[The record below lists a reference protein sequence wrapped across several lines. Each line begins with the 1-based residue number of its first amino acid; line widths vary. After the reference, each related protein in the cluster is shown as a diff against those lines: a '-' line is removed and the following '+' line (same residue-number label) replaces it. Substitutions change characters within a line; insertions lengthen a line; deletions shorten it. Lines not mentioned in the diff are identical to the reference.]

1 MITRKKPDVSLKA
14 KYNKVIRLGLI
25 GALVVNIVVFLAI
38 PKKGPSKTNIEQ
50 PDVKIEQ
57 VEIPQT
63 EQYEKPPAP
72 SRPTI
77 PVASENEDVAEDVTI
92 EQTTFEEFE
101 AMDAPPPPPEGPK
114 VKFVAYDEA
123 PEPIGG
129 YAAIQKNIKY
139 PDIAQEAGIEGTV
152 VIQAFVDKSGK
163 VTDTVVLKGIPKTG
177 LNEAA
182 IEAIK
187 KTSFKPAKQRDRA
200 VGVWISIPVVFRLKN
215 AD

>member
-1 MITRKKPDVSLKA
+1 MIIRKKPEVSLKA
-14 KYNKVIRLGLI
+14 KYGKVMRLGLI
-25 GALVVNIVVFLAI
+25 ASLVMVTAALLAI
-38 PKKGPSKTNIEQ
+38 PKAPPSKNNLEQ

-57 VEIPQT
+57 VDIPQT

-77 PVASENEDVAEDVTI
+77 PVASENEDIAEDVTI

-114 VKFVAYDEA
+114 VKFVAYDE
-123 PEPIGG
+123 PPDPVGG
-129 YAAIQKNIKY
+129 YAAIQRNIKY
-139 PDIAQEAGIEGTV
+139 PEIAQEAGIEGTV
-152 VIQAFVDKSGK
+152 VIQAFVSEKGD

-182 IEAIK
+182 INAIK
-187 KTSFKPAKQRDRA
+187 KTKFKPAKQRDRA
-200 VGVWISIPVVFRLKN
+200 VGVWISIPVVFRLQN
-215 AD
+215 VD

>member
-1 MITRKKPDVSLKA
+1 MITRKKPEISLKA
-14 KYNKVIRLGLI
+14 KYGKVIRLSLI
-25 GALVVNIVVFLAI
+25 GALVLVTAVLLAV
-38 PKKGPSKTNIEQ
+38 PKAPPSKEEIEQ

-57 VEIPQT
+57 VDIPQT
-63 EQYEKPPAP
+63 EQFEKPPAP

-77 PVASENEDVAEDVTI
+77 PVASESEDIAEDVTI

-101 AMDAPPPPPEGPK
+101 AMDAPPPPPEGPT
-114 VKFVAYDEA
+114 VKFVAYDEP

-129 YAAIQKNIKY
+129 YAAIQKNIRY
-139 PDIAQEAGIEGTV
+139 PEIAQEAGIEGTV
-152 VIQAFVDKSGK
+152 VIQAFVNEQGK

-182 IEAIK
+182 INAIK
-187 KTSFKPAKQRDRA
+187 RTEFKPAKQRDRA
-200 VGVWISIPVVFRLKN
+200 VGVWISIPVRFKLQN